1 MGTLTQNE
9 RKALDELFTVMQRKR
24 NFLEKI
30 HASRK
35 DMLRIFK
42 SLTKRQKPISK
53 QF

>member
-1 MGTLTQNE
+1 VSTLTQNE

-35 DMLRIFK
+35 DMLKIFK
-42 SLTKRQKPISK
+42 TLTKRQKTISK
-53 QF
+53 QY